1 MEQESEGMG
10 GLRYDSMSD
19 LPAGMRQQVAV
30 KIMASSAKSASV
42 AGSTKYG
49 NKKTEV
55 NGITFDSQKE
65 AKRFV
70 ALLDALREGVIADL
84 RLQQDFTL
92 QEAYTTSSGERIQA
106 IRYKADFTYTV
117 VWSGGYIPT
126 TVSFDDMAYW
136 RTHLG
141 ERIIEDVK
149 AKGTRTRVYI
159 NKYKMMADKG
169 YVIREV

>member
-1 MEQESEGMG
+1 MG
-10 GLRYDSMSD
+10 GLRYDSISD
-19 LPAGMRQQVAV
+19 LPVGMRQQVAV
-30 KIMASSAKSASV
+30 KIMASSAKDVPV
-42 AGSTKYG
+42 AGSSKYG

-55 NGITFDSQKE
+55 NGIIFDSQKE
-65 AKRFV
+65 AKRFA

-84 RLQQDFTL
+84 RLQQDYTL
-92 QEAYTTSSGERIQA
+92 QEAYTTSRGERIQA

-117 VWSGGYIPT
+117 VWSEGCIPT

-136 RTHLG
+136 RMHPG

-159 NKYKMMADKG
+159 NKYKMMVDKG